1 MNRISNQLSYY
12 WAKLIKKARLRS
24 VKNST
29 VHKTSYI
36 GSGSQFVDSS
46 IDRHSYCGYDCE
58 ISSCEIGAFCSIAS
72 DVVIGGGHHPT
83 EWVGTSQ
90 VFYEGGGQFKGRFAK
105 LKRAPVKKTR
115 ILNDVWIG
123 QRALIAQGVT
133 IGNGAVIGM
142 GSVVTK
148 DVPDYAIVGG
158 VPAKLIRYRFDE
170 NTIEELLNSAWWSL
184 SDSQIMEHA
193 AFINDTS
200 EFLKRVKS

>member
-36 GSGSQFVDSS
+36 GSGSQ
-46 IDRHSYCGYDCE
+46 
-58 ISSCEIGAFCSIAS
+58 IGAFCSIAS

-105 LKRAPVKKTR
+105 LKRPPVKKTR

-184 SDSQIMEHA
+184 SDSQIMEQLLP
-193 AFINDTS
+193 S
-200 EFLKRVKS
+200 SFLYR